1 MSEALTP
8 QLSRGQYRDGYIK
21 NLGEEIANEAYN
33 LQAMET
39 YLAQGES
46 VQDAMNESATL
57 TQGIP
62 LANLKAI
69 NALKFRTTVENS
81 TAAVQSLS
89 KSENQFLYAAA
100 DQINDMI
107 KSLQQGDKK
116 ITAAYFR
123 QIIADIMR
131 EATGS
136 MPSYKNYL
144 IAQAGVNDGA
154 TDDMK
159 ASNQVV
165 DSSKIVNDIYS
176 EGDESEFSDDES
188 DGGEVFGPHAGIRR
202 RTPSMKKQRK
212 LIGYDSDDE
221 SVYASSDEE
230 SDDDPVV
237 DPMGMDGEVP
247 ENRLT
252 VHDYVKKAKRFLG
265 FGIKGGSSFAR
276 MGYGPGLGRQSV
288 NYDTQQTYQRTIK
301 GSGVSKNK
309 ALAPFGHYAID
320 LEDLKSNNINLFTI
334 KGNRQR
340 KVPRQAI
347 GGNVA
352 NVIKSIVVGR
362 RPKPKDVLSL
372 NDDER
377 EYLAGVGVAAK
388 IDDLKEMP
396 TRKKTAEEK
405 EVHEFEVLKGQIGA
419 GNDNPELVREFKA
432 KLVKLVKAKKVN
444 KNAAHEI
451 LLELASMGN

>member
-8 QLSRGQYRDGYIK
+8 QLSRQQYRDGYIK

-46 VQDAMNESATL
+46 VQDAINDSATL

-69 NALKFRTTVENS
+69 NALKFRSTVENS
-81 TAAVQSLS
+81 TAAVQALS

-100 DQINDMI
+100 DQINDLI
-107 KSLQQGDKK
+107 KSVQQGDKK
-116 ITAAYFR
+116 ITPAYFR
-123 QIIADIMR
+123 QIVADIMR

-159 ASNQVV
+159 ASNAVV
-165 DSSKIVNDIYS
+165 NSDKIVQDIYS
-176 EGDESEFSDDES
+176 EGNESEFSDDES
-188 DGGEVFGPHAGIRR
+188 DGGEVFGPFAGEKR

-230 SDDDPVV
+230 PDEDPRDAVKKRHMNISD
-237 DPMGMDGEVP
+237 
-247 ENRLT
+247 
-252 VHDYVKKAKRFLG
+252 YAKKAKKFLG

-320 LEDLKSNNINLFTI
+320 LEDLKSNNINLYTI

-396 TRKKTAEEK
+396 TRKKTEEEK

-419 GNDNPELVREFKA
+419 GNDNPELVKDFKA

-451 LLELASMGN
+451 LLELASLGN